1 MEKIYN
7 ETELNFLLSKK
18 GSQNLVVKADCRICG
33 LEFETRLK
41 RLKTGFLC
49 RKCKISATKK
59 NITEEEKQKINEK
72 RVETCKEKYGVEN
85 VFQLNEVKE
94 KSKETLEKEYG
105 VSNSRFLQLDS
116 NYTKK
121 TNDRK
126 QKEIEEVSKEKLDEN
141 LEKLSNLKLTK
152 WDEWTQ
158 DDVNAIIEKRK
169 ATCKEIY
176 GVEFSMQSEEVKK
189 HYKENSLKKRG
200 FEIPQQSP
208 EVKEKTK
215 NTVLQIYGVE
225 SPLVLEKARINLK
238 KTILEKYG
246 VESTFSLPEV
256 REKIKETLLKKYGV
270 ARAPSFK
277 YLYQNNRFDSSW
289 ELAVWIWAKDNGK
302 EIEREPVGL
311 TYTFNEIEHTYFP
324 DFRLSGKLIEI
335 KGSQFFKE
343 GKMVNPYDHSNKYR
357 DNPFFL

>member
-33 LEFETRLK
+33 LEFEARLK

-49 RKCKISATKK
+49 RKCKISETKK
-59 NITEEEKQKINEK
+59 NVTEEEKQKINEK
-72 RVETCKEKYGVEN
+72 RIETCKEKYRVEN

-116 NYTKK
+116 NYVKK

-152 WDEWTQ
+152 WEEWTSE
-158 DDVNAIIEKRK
+158 DVNAITEKRK

-176 GVEFSMQSEEVKK
+176 GVEFAQ
-189 HYKENSLKKRG
+189 
-200 FEIPQQSP
+200 
-208 EVKEKTK
+208 
-215 NTVLQIYGVE
+215 
-225 SPLVLEKARINLK
+225 
-238 KTILEKYG
+238 
-246 VESTFSLPEV
+246 
-256 REKIKETLLKKYGV
+256 
-270 ARAPSFK
+270 
-277 YLYQNNRFDSSW
+277 
-289 ELAVWIWAKDNGK
+289 
-302 EIEREPVGL
+302 
-311 TYTFNEIEHTYFP
+311 
-324 DFRLSGKLIEI
+324 
-335 KGSQFFKE
+335 
-343 GKMVNPYDHSNKYR
+343 
-357 DNPFFL
+357 